1 MVMKTVF
8 LGTVT
13 ALLLSTAA
21 FGAAECPVTSEKANN
36 LRDRGT
42 SYKAPTPPTS
52 SAGSGQANPQ
62 GTAQANANAG
72 IAAANQCL
80 SQGGKIKSDIEKELE
95 KTKGKTECS
104 SQEEKL
110 KEGKNA
116 IDGTLSQCQATLSQ
130 LQNQAGKTG
139 DNKDKMGGG
148 DQKKDG
154 KGDDKGGGGG
164 APQMP
169 QPPPK
174 KEEKKEDLA
183 AKERERQAKIK
194 ECKARVQNALEI
206 KQKNCEYKYPYN
218 EAMPIADQKQKQDEC
233 KQTEIFASQA
243 ETSKCEYDHAF
254 SPSSSLT
261 YSPSSS
267 STKTNT
273 STVTAP
279 PTSTATHTSTLTQ

>member
-1 MVMKTVF
+1 MVMKTAA
-8 LGTVT
+8 LGTFT
-13 ALLLSTAA
+13 ALFLAA
-21 FGAAECPVTSEKANN
+21 GAFAAECPVTSEKASN
-36 LRDRGT
+36 LRNRGT

-52 SAGSGQANPQ
+52 SAGTGQANPQ

-72 IAAANQCL
+72 IAAASTCL
-80 SQGGKIKSDIEKELE
+80 TQGGKIKSDIERELE
-95 KTKGKTECS
+95 KAKGKPECS
-104 SQEEKL
+104 SQEEQL
-110 KEGKNA
+110 NQGKTA
-116 IDGTLSQCQATLSQ
+116 IEGTLAQCQATKAQ
-130 LQNQAGKTG
+130 LEGQAGKAG
-139 DNKDKMGGG
+139 DNKDKM
-148 DQKKDG
+148 G

-169 QPPPK
+169 QIPPK
-174 KEEKKEDLA
+174 KEEKKEDLL

-206 KQKNCEYKYPYN
+206 KQRNCEYKYPYN

-254 SPSSSLT
+254 SPSTTSGYT
-261 YSPSSS
+261 PSGS

-273 STVTAP
+273 STVTAA
-279 PTSTATHTSTLTQ
+279 PTSTATHTSTLTE